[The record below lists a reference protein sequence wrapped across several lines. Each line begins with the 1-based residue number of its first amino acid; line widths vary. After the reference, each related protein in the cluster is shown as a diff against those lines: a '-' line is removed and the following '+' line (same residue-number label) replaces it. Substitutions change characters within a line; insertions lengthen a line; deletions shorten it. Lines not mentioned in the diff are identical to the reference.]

1 MYKRQVPDLDNPED
15 LKNLFAFVQVCRN
28 QNFLLAYHDRSDG
41 GLFTTVAE
49 MCFAAHCGVDLQL
62 KDLADEDSVLA
73 SLFTEELGVVLQVND
88 ENLQE
93 ISQLVVQHN
102 LQACFYVIGK
112 LNHRDEINISFGE
125 DSIFSS
131 SRIDLQRT
139 WSETTFHMQSI
150 RDNSDCAKE
159 EFDQILQADDPGLNV
174 VLGFDVNEDITTP
187 YINVGVQPQ
196 VAVLREQGVNGQIEM
211 AAAFDRARFNAIDVH
226 MTDLISGRVNLDRF
240 NVVVACGGFSYGDV
254 LGAGGG
260 WAKSILFNQQI
271 RSAFT
276 KYFENSNTLTL
287 GVCNGCQMVSLLRD
301 LIPGADNWPRFVR
314 NRSEQ
319 FEGRL
324 SLVKVEN
331 SPSVFFGLS
340 LIHI

>member
-1 MYKRQVPDLDNPED
+1 MVAAGYGCEDAKLFSTVEAVGMELCPQLGICIPVGKDSMSMRTVWKDGGEERSNTAPLSLIVSAFAPVTDIRKTSTPQIRSDKGDTTLVLIDLGHRQHRLGGSALAQVFRNLNGAVPDLDNPED

-125 DSIFSS
+125 D
-131 SRIDLQRT
+131 
-139 WSETTFHMQSI
+139 
-150 RDNSDCAKE
+150 
-159 EFDQILQADDPGLNV
+159 
-174 VLGFDVNEDITTP
+174 
-187 YINVGVQPQ
+187 
-196 VAVLREQGVNGQIEM
+196 
-211 AAAFDRARFNAIDVH
+211 
-226 MTDLISGRVNLDRF
+226 
-240 NVVVACGGFSYGDV
+240 
-254 LGAGGG
+254 
-260 WAKSILFNQQI
+260 
-271 RSAFT
+271 
-276 KYFENSNTLTL
+276 
-287 GVCNGCQMVSLLRD
+287 
-301 LIPGADNWPRFVR
+301 
-314 NRSEQ
+314 
-319 FEGRL
+319 
-324 SLVKVEN
+324 
-331 SPSVFFGLS
+331 LS